1 MRKKITILGCENKL
15 YNDTDYIK
23 MAEKLCNMLANE
35 NISIIT
41 KGNSEIMKAANKSS
55 LIVDK
60 YLSEVIYTNYQIDQN
75 EYKSSDMDQDK
86 FRCEAEETNLLQSSI
101 CKNNSYILPENIKI
115 VDKISERKELFRT
128 DIECS
133 IFFPGGIETL
143 NEFTELLELYRINE
157 ILAKP
162 IFLVGYKYW
171 NSLKDW
177 FRFNN
182 IEWHDKYIYYI
193 GDNITEMYDEIMIN
207 ITNVDK
213 NWKITL
219 QEDNIN
225 INDKNN
231 IDFKLP
237 KMNLD
242 NEIIIEISEDD
253 DINTILDK
261 TIKSIIYPNINP
273 QDNAFMDIQEPLISK
288 DKNSSNPE
296 LDDIMKEIIDKF
308 EKDFGKFNDLDENK
322 NQNTS
327 ETLPELTNEENNND
341 LHNNDKPN
349 DNDPNKDKIS
359 EISIELKLMSI
370 DSDSESDDKN

>member
-1 MRKKITILGCENKL
+1 MKILTPFVTAGLSNNIPTHNEIEA
-15 YNDTDYIK
+15 YIK
-23 MAEKLCNMLANE
+23 RHSDIVNKYYNAFLPNQIE
-35 NISIIT
+35 NIRDTKETGIFFMDAYNEDNNISDVDRIDGYICKWISSYQLLEKPIEFNIKISEQLDNSDPTEEVIIVFLENNGLGIGYNIIIDIEEENYDDKT
-41 KGNSEIMKAANKSS
+41 NLSNIDITQNPYKGKKTIILDLGKILEDAHKNHKYLFENNNT
-55 LIVDK
+55 LDLPIVDK
-60 YLSEVIYTNYQIDQN
+60 KNIEQ
-75 EYKSSDMDQDK
+75 KSSINNEEKKQTSDQ
-86 FRCEAEETNLLQSSI
+86 
-101 CKNNSYILPENIKI
+101 
-115 VDKISERKELFRT
+115 
-128 DIECS
+128 
-133 IFFPGGIETL
+133 
-143 NEFTELLELYRINE
+143 E
-157 ILAKP
+157 IL
-162 IFLVGYKYW
+162 
-171 NSLKDW
+171 NTS
-177 FRFNN
+177 
-182 IEWHDKYIYYI
+182 
-193 GDNITEMYDEIMIN
+193 
-207 ITNVDK
+207 
-213 NWKITL
+213 
-219 QEDNIN
+219 
-225 INDKNN
+225 
-231 IDFKLP
+231 
-237 KMNLD
+237 D